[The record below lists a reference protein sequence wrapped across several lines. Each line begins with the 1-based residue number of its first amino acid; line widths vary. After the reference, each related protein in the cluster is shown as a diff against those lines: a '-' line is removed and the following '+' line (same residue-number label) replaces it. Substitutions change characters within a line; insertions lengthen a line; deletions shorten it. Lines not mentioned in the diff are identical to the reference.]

1 MRPSRPVPLPG
12 ASALVWHFG
21 GEAEPVTVVEV
32 RDGGRTVLVRG
43 RDDDG
48 PPREFTLRR
57 GTAAFVERG
66 AQNGPVLKL

>member
-1 MRPSRPVPLPG
+1 MRPSRPLPLAG

-32 RDGGRTVLVRG
+32 RDGGRTVLVCG
-43 RDDDG
+43 RDG
-48 PPREFTLRR
+48 AQREFTLRR
-57 GTAAFVERG
+57 GTAAFIERG